1 MRAGMEPVPVL
12 YTIPNLD
19 TAGSGRALLNIVSR
33 LDRRRFAPSICV
45 LRRGGGMEEEIQRL
59 GIPFFDARFTVGAR
73 PLASLP
79 LRARRAARAFPRR
92 YAIWHSFHYLDDY
105 TEPLVA
111 RFAGARAWIYTK
123 KNMSWNRRSWWIRTL
138 LARRVAAQNRDM
150 LQNFFDSPLFRGKSH
165 LVPRGVDTERFRPG
179 SPRRLELRARLR
191 VPAESLVVGC
201 VAQLVPVKGHPILLD
216 AIARVPGARLWLAG
230 RELDP
235 AYAAGLRARA
245 RELGIEERV
254 EFLGGVEDVP
264 ALLAELDAFVMATPV
279 GEGCPVALLEA
290 MASGLP
296 CVAADASG
304 FRDVIEPGRSGLLV
318 APRDA
323 AALGDALEKLSDGEA
338 LRRQLGEGARARVL
352 QAFSID
358 VEVRAHEDLY
368 AGALGLPEAKAA

>member
-1 MRAGMEPVPVL
+1 MQPVPIL

-19 TAGSGRALLNIVSR
+19 TAGSGRALLNIVTR

-45 LRRGGGMEEEIQRL
+45 LRRGGGMEQEIERL
-59 GIPFFDARFTVGAR
+59 GVPFFDARFTVGPR

-79 LRARRAARAFPRR
+79 VRARRAARAFPRR

-201 VAQLVPVKGHPILLD
+201 VAQLVPVKGHAILLD

-235 AYAAGLRARA
+235 AYSAGLRERA
-245 RELGIEERV
+245 RELGVGERV
-254 EFLGGVEDVP
+254 DFLGGIDDVP
-264 ALLAELDAFVMATPV
+264 ALLAELDIFVLPTPE

-296 CVAADASG
+296 SVAADASG
-304 FRDVIEPGRSGLLV
+304 FRDVIEPGRSGMLV
-318 APRDA
+318 SARDG
-323 AALGDALEKLSDGEA
+323 AALGDAFARLASDA
-338 LRRQLGEGARARVL
+338 VLRRQLGEGARARIL

-358 VEVRAHEDLY
+358 AEVRAHEELY
-368 AGALGLPEAKAA
+368 ADALGLPEAKAA